1 MPSLGLGV
9 GFSAPMGTADIKMV
23 IADRNIFGGVKQGD
37 LPNLVSSQFT
47 VTLSFFLACHLALF

>member
-37 LPNLVSSQFT
+37 LPNLVSS
-47 VTLSFFLACHLALF
+47 